1 MQINSH
7 DIPSALT
14 PVARSYALLA
24 GFVHLRP
31 AAPGDLD
38 SINRVIAAAIGTWHL
53 PARVK
58 RLCLPLYRY
67 GVQDFE
73 HMKLVVAETS
83 TDELVGV
90 AGWEHADAAD
100 CPAGLSG
107 LLLHGIYVL
116 PDWHREGIGQRLLEW
131 DTNYL
136 FAADFDGV
144 LVKAR
149 LEAAPFFEAQGFIQL
164 PIEDRD
170 RDYPRRY
177 WKPVPARL

>member
-38 SINRVIAAAIGTWHL
+38 GINRVIAAAIDTWHL

-67 GVQDFE
+67 DVQDLE
-73 HMKLVVAETS
+73 HMQFVVAETS
-83 TDELVGV
+83 TEGVVGV
-90 AGWEHADAAD
+90 AGWERADAAD
-100 CPAGLSG
+100 CPPGLSG

-116 PDWHREGIGQRLLEW
+116 PDRHREGIGQRLLEW
-131 DTNYL
+131 DPTYL
-136 FAADFDGV
+136 FAAAFDGL

-149 LEAAPFFEAQGFIQL
+149 PEAAPFFEAQEFTRL
-164 PIEDRD
+164 PDEDRD

-177 WKPVPARL
+177 WKPFPPRL